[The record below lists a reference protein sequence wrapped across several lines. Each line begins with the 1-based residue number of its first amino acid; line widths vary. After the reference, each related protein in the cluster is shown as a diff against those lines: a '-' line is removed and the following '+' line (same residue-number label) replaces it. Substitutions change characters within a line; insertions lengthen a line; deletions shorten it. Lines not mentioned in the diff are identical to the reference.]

1 MAKKWYVIHAYSGY
15 ENRVKLTLEQRI
27 KQYGL
32 QDMFAEVVV
41 PTEQVVEMVKGKRRT
56 SQRKFFPGYVLVKMD
71 MTEETWHLVKGTP
84 KVTGFVGGGDRVAAT
99 RSISEDEANSL
110 LARIA
115 EGEMR
120 PQPKVLFE
128 VGESVRVMEGPFAN
142 FTGSVDEISPE
153 KGKVRVL
160 VSIFGRPTPIEIEF
174 GQLEKIS

>member
-15 ENRVKLTLEQRI
+15 ENRVKLTLEERI
-27 KQYGL
+27 RQYGL
-32 QDMFAEVVV
+32 QDMFTEVVV

-56 SQRKFFPGYVLVKMD
+56 SQRKFFPGYVLVNME

-84 KVTGFVGGGDRVAAT
+84 KVTGFVGGGDRVSAT
-99 RSISEDEANSL
+99 RSISEAEANNL

-128 VGESVRVMEGPFAN
+128 VGENVRVLEGPFAN
-142 FTGSVDEISPE
+142 FTGSVDEINPE

>member
-15 ENRVKLTLEQRI
+15 ENRVKLNHEERI
-27 KQYGL
+27 RQYGL
-32 QDMFAEVVV
+32 EDMFDEVVV

-56 SQRKFFPGYVLVKMD
+56 SQRKFFPGYVLVKMELTD
-71 MTEETWHLVKGTP
+71 ETWHLVKGTP
-84 KVTGFVGGGDRVAAT
+84 KVTGFVGGGDRVSAT
-99 RSISEDEANSL
+99 RSISEAEANNL
-110 LARIA
+110 LDRIA

-128 VGESVRVMEGPFAN
+128 EGENVRVLEGPFAN
-142 FTGSVDEISPE
+142 FTGTVDEINLD

>member
-15 ENRVKLTLEQRI
+15 ENRVKRNLEERI
-27 KQYGL
+27 RQYGL
-32 QDMFAEVVV
+32 EDKFDEVVV

-56 SQRKFFPGYVLVKMD
+56 SQRKFFPGYVLVKMELD
-71 MTEETWHLVKGTP
+71 DETWHLVKGTP
-84 KVTGFVGGGDRVAAT
+84 KVTGFVGGGGQVEAT
-99 RSISEDEANSL
+99 RSISEAEANSL

-115 EGEMR
+115 EGELR

-128 VGESVRVMEGPFAN
+128 EGESVRVLEGPFAN
-142 FTGSVDEISPE
+142 FTGTVDEINLE

>member
-15 ENRVKLTLEQRI
+15 ENRVKLTLEERI

-32 QDMFAEVVV
+32 EDKFDEVVV

-56 SQRKFFPGYVLVKMD
+56 SQRKFFPGYVLVKMELTD
-71 MTEETWHLVKGTP
+71 ETWHLVKGTP
-84 KVTGFVGGGDRVAAT
+84 KVTGFVGGGDQVSST
-99 RSISEDEANSL
+99 RSISEAEANSL
-110 LARIA
+110 LDRIA

-120 PQPKVLFE
+120 PQPKILFE
-128 VGESVRVMEGPFAN
+128 EGENVRVLEGPFAN
-142 FTGSVDEISPE
+142 FTGTVDEINLD

>member
-1 MAKKWYVIHAYSGY
+1 MAMKWYVIHAYSGY

-32 QDMFAEVVV
+32 QDMFAEIVV

-56 SQRKFFPGYVLVKMD
+56 SQRKFFPGYVLVNME
-71 MTEETWHLVKGTP
+71 MTEETWHVVKGTP
-84 KVTGFVGGGDRVAAT
+84 KVTGFVGGGERVEAT
-99 RSISEDEANSL
+99 RSISEKEANSL
-110 LARIA
+110 LDRIA

-128 VGESVRVMEGPFAN
+128 EGENVRALDGPFAN
-142 FTGSVDEISPE
+142 FSGTVDEVNLD

-160 VSIFGRPTPIEIEF
+160 VSIFGRPTPIEIEY

>member
-1 MAKKWYVIHAYSGY
+1 MTKKWYVIHAYSGY

-32 QDMFAEVVV
+32 EEMFDEVVV
-41 PTEQVVEMVKGKRRT
+41 PTEQVVDMVKGKRRT
-56 SQRKFFPGYVLVKMD
+56 SQRKFFPGYVLVKME

-99 RSISEDEANSL
+99 RSISEEEANSL

>member
-15 ENRVKLTLEQRI
+15 ENRVKLTLEERI

-32 QDMFAEVVV
+32 QDMFTEVVV

-56 SQRKFFPGYVLVKMD
+56 SQRKFFPGYVLVNME

-84 KVTGFVGGGDRVAAT
+84 KVTGFVGGGDRVSAT
-99 RSISEDEANSL
+99 RSISEVEANNL

-128 VGESVRVMEGPFAN
+128 IGESVRVLEGPFSN
-142 FTGSVDEISPE
+142 FTGSVDDINAE

>member
-15 ENRVKLTLEQRI
+15 ENRVKLNLEERI
-27 KQYGL
+27 RQYGL
-32 QDMFAEVVV
+32 EDMFEEVVV

-56 SQRKFFPGYVLVKMD
+56 SQRKFFPGYVLVKMELTD
-71 MTEETWHLVKGTP
+71 ETWHLVKGTP
-84 KVTGFVGGGDRVAAT
+84 KVTGFVGGGDRVSAT
-99 RSISEDEANSL
+99 RSISEAEANNL
-110 LARIA
+110 LDRIA

-128 VGESVRVMEGPFAN
+128 EGENVRVLEGPFAN
-142 FTGSVDEISPE
+142 FTGTVDEINLD

>member
-15 ENRVKLTLEQRI
+15 ENRVKLNLEERI
-27 KQYGL
+27 RQYGL
-32 QDMFAEVVV
+32 EDMFDEVVV

-56 SQRKFFPGYVLVKMD
+56 SQRKFFPGYVLVKMELTD
-71 MTEETWHLVKGTP
+71 ETWHLVKGTP
-84 KVTGFVGGGDRVAAT
+84 KVTGFVGGGDRVSAT
-99 RSISEDEANSL
+99 RSISEAEANNL
-110 LARIA
+110 LDRIA

-128 VGESVRVMEGPFAN
+128 EGENVRVLEGPFAN
-142 FTGSVDEISPE
+142 FTGTVDEINLD

>member
-32 QDMFAEVVV
+32 QEMFAEVVV

-56 SQRKFFPGYVLVKMD
+56 SQRKFFPGYVLVKME

-142 FTGSVDEISPE
+142 FTGTVDEISPE

>member
-15 ENRVKLTLEQRI
+15 ENRVKLNLEERI
-27 KQYGL
+27 RQYGL
-32 QDMFAEVVV
+32 EDMFDEVVV

-56 SQRKFFPGYVLVKMD
+56 SQRKFFPGYVLVKMELTD
-71 MTEETWHLVKGTP
+71 ETWHLVKGTP
-84 KVTGFVGGGDRVAAT
+84 KVTGFVGGGDRVSAT
-99 RSISEDEANSL
+99 RSISEAEANNL
-110 LARIA
+110 LDRIA

-128 VGESVRVMEGPFAN
+128 EGENVRVLEGPIAN
-142 FTGSVDEISPE
+142 FTGPVDEINLD

-160 VSIFGRPTPIEIEF
+160 VRIFGRPTPIEIEF

>member
-32 QDMFAEVVV
+32 QEMFAEVVV

>member
-15 ENRVKLTLEQRI
+15 ENRVKLTLEERI
-27 KQYGL
+27 RQHGL
-32 QDMFAEVVV
+32 EDMFDEVVV

-56 SQRKFFPGYVLVKMD
+56 SQRKFFPGYVLVKMEL
-71 MTEETWHLVKGTP
+71 TEVTWHLVKGTA
-84 KVTGFVGGGDRVAAT
+84 KVTGFVGGGDRVEAT
-99 RSISEDEANSL
+99 RSISEVEANSL
-110 LARIA
+110 LDRIA

-128 VGESVRVMEGPFAN
+128 IGENVRVLEGPFAN
-142 FTGSVDEISPE
+142 FTGVIDEINLD

-174 GQLEKIS
+174 GQVEKIS

>member
-27 KQYGL
+27 KQYGQ
-32 QDMFAEVVV
+32 QDMFDEVVV

-56 SQRKFFPGYVLVKMD
+56 SQRKFFPGYVLVNME
-71 MTEETWHLVKGTP
+71 MNEETWHLVKGTP

-99 RSISEDEANSL
+99 RSISETEANSL

-128 VGESVRVMEGPFAN
+128 VGESVRVLEGPFAN
-142 FTGSVDEISPE
+142 FTGTVDEINPE

-174 GQLEKIS
+174 GQIEKIS

>member
-1 MAKKWYVIHAYSGY
+1 MAMKWYVIHAYSGY
-15 ENRVKLTLEQRI
+15 ENRVKLTLEERI
-27 KQYGL
+27 KRYGL
-32 QDMFAEVVV
+32 EDMFEEVVV

-56 SQRKFFPGYVLVKMD
+56 TQRKFFPGYVLVKME
-71 MTEETWHLVKGTP
+71 MTDETWHLVKGTS
-84 KVTGFVGGGDRVAAT
+84 KVTGFVGSGERVEAT

-110 LARIA
+110 LDRIA

-128 VGESVRVMEGPFAN
+128 LGENVRVLEGPFAN
-142 FTGSVDEISPE
+142 FTGVVDDVNLE

-174 GQLEKIS
+174 VQLEKIS

>member
-15 ENRVKLTLEQRI
+15 ENRVKLTLEERI

-32 QDMFAEVVV
+32 EDMFTEVVV

-56 SQRKFFPGYVLVKMD
+56 SQRKFFPGYVLVHME

-84 KVTGFVGGGDRVAAT
+84 KVTGFVGGGDRVSAT
-99 RSISEDEANSL
+99 RSISEVEANNL

-128 VGESVRVMEGPFAN
+128 IGESVRVLEGPFSN
-142 FTGSVDEISPE
+142 FTGSVDDINAE